1 MDDMSPRISIISP
14 CLNGMAYLP
23 QSIASAQAQTLTD
36 WELLLVDDGSDDGS
50 HEWALAMAEQDPRI
64 VPLRTTGR
72 TGASRARNFALERA
86 RGRFVAFLDC
96 DDWWHPLKLQ
106 RQMAA
111 LGPGRAAF
119 CCGPYHVCDAIGRP
133 QRLQTVDAPLTARRY
148 LHKQF
153 VIGCLTVLVDTSL
166 VGQFRF
172 PDHLHKAE
180 DFVVWYDLL
189 RRSEQLGMAA
199 VSTADPLA
207 YYRVHGGG
215 QSHSKLQHAA
225 AHWQIYSQELGLSL
239 PMALRCF
246 LAYGFNGMIDRLR
259 RPVVPR

>member
-23 QSIASAQAQTLTD
+23 QSVGSAQDQTVTD

-50 HEWALAMAEQDPRI
+50 HEWALEMARRDPRI
-64 VPLRTTGR
+64 VPLRTSGH
-72 TGASRARNFALERA
+72 TGASRARNFGMERA
-86 RGRFVAFLDC
+86 RGRFIAFLDC
-96 DDWWHPLKLQ
+96 DDWWHPRKLEHQ
-106 RQMAA
+106 LAA
-111 LGPGRAAF
+111 LGPDRAAF
-119 CCGPYHVCDAIGRP
+119 CCSPYHVCDAAGRP
-133 QRLQTVDAPLTARRY
+133 QRLQLVDPPLTSRRY

-153 VIGCLTVLVDTSL
+153 VIGCLTVLVDTAL
-166 VGQFRF
+166 TGPFRF

-189 RRSEQLGMAA
+189 RRGELLGMAA
-199 VSTADPLA
+199 VSTDEPVA

-215 QSHSKLQHAA
+215 QSHSKLRHAA
-225 AHWQIYSQELGLSL
+225 AHWHIYVHALGLTL

-246 LAYGFNGMIDRLR
+246 LAYGFNGMLDRLR